1 MANTTFN
8 GPVRSENGFKV
19 ISKNSTTG
27 AITDVATIASTGIVT
42 DKYVKH
48 VGFATGVTVNTTA
61 GDSPAI
67 GEFTQPANTIIT
79 DIKIFCATAPVIGT
93 GDIGYEVGTSS
104 SGAQIVAAVT
114 DEILDGGTTVV
125 LGNVTVTSLVLQTQ
139 SGTTAPASVQYTSAA
154 RTIYCNITNTVD
166 ATTANQGGGPN
177 YLGKQKTVTVPKK
190 WLSSPDHVVAEL
202 AYITPREQKILLD
215 ANIYGSLKGK
225 PNKGPDGS

>member
-19 ISKNSTTG
+19 VSKDGTSG
-27 AITDVATIASTGIVT
+27 AITDVVDIASTGVFT
-42 DKYVKH
+42 GKFVKH
-48 VGFATGVTVNTTA
+48 VGFASGVTVNTTA

-79 DIKIFCATAPVIGT
+79 NIKIFCDTAPVIGT

-125 LGNVTVTSLVLQTQ
+125 AHNVTLTTLVVQTQ
-139 SGTTAPASVQYTSAA
+139 SGTTAPASVQYTDTA
-154 RTIYCNITNTVD
+154 RTIFCNITNTVD
-166 ATTANQGGGPN
+166 ATTA
-177 YLGKQKTVTVPKK
+177 
-190 WLSSPDHVVAEL
+190 
-202 AYITPREQKILLD
+202 
-215 ANIYGSLKGK
+215 GSFTFIIEYVQIA
-225 PNKGPDGS
+225 

>member
-1 MANTTFN
+1 MANTTFD

-19 ISKNSTTG
+19 ISKNATTG
-27 AITDVATIASTGIVT
+27 AVTDVATIASTGIVT
-42 DKYVKH
+42 DKYIKH

-104 SGAQIVAAVT
+104 SGAQIVT

-125 LGNVTVTSLVLQTQ
+125 LGNVTTTSLVLQTQ
-139 SGTTAPASVQYTSAA
+139 SGTTAPASVQYASAE

-166 ATTANQGGGPN
+166 ATTAGSFTFIIEYVQ
-177 YLGKQKTVTVPKK
+177 
-190 WLSSPDHVVAEL
+190 VA
-202 AYITPREQKILLD
+202 
-215 ANIYGSLKGK
+215 
-225 PNKGPDGS
+225 

>member
-8 GPVRSENGFKV
+8 GPVRSENGFEV
-19 ISKNSTTG
+19 INVAAGTG
-27 AITDVATIASTGIVT
+27 AETTVFDVASTGIVT

-79 DIKIFCATAPVIGT
+79 DIKIFCATAPTIGT

-104 SGAQIVAAVT
+104 SGAQIVAAQT
-114 DEILDGGTTVV
+114 DEILDAGTTVAV
-125 LGNVTVTSLVLQTQ
+125 GNVTVTSLVLQTQ
-139 SGTTAPASVQYTSAA
+139 DTTSAPASVQYTSAE

-166 ATTANQGGGPN
+166 ATTAGSFTFIIEYVQ
-177 YLGKQKTVTVPKK
+177 
-190 WLSSPDHVVAEL
+190 VA
-202 AYITPREQKILLD
+202 
-215 ANIYGSLKGK
+215 
-225 PNKGPDGS
+225 